1 MSSFQRMNERHARH
15 TCVLSLLIA
24 ATWMVRLGA
33 EDVSFN
39 EDVRPILSDRCYHC
53 HGPDAKNQ
61 DSEFRLDTRGN
72 ALADLG
78 GYAGIVP
85 GSLDKSEVHARIRS
99 TDDSDRMPPPEAV
112 RDLSDA
118 ERDIL
123 DKWIEQGA
131 NFETHWSFN
140 PLPDQVEIPHD
151 PSSSAWSRGEIDQF
165 VLARMTKA
173 GLTPN
178 IEASREKWLRRVT
191 FDLTG
196 LPPTV
201 DELNQFLADESA
213 ESHERVVDRL
223 LASEA
228 CAERLA
234 TEWLDVAR
242 YSDSYGYQRD
252 DERFV
257 WPWRDWVIRAF
268 HSKMPYD
275 RFIELQLAGD
285 LLPDASQDDILA
297 TTFNRLHSHKKEG
310 GVAIEE
316 FRVEYVA
323 DRTHTFAGAFL
334 GLTMECCRC
343 HDHKYDPITTK
354 EYYQLSAYFANVD
367 ERGLISFFTNAV
379 PTPAMPLATDDQS
392 NKLAETKSAILEA
405 ERRLTQV
412 VSDADIA
419 FDEWLE
425 HRTSISQ
432 ITGLVANVSFD
443 VPVAIE
449 DANAKSEENKKLNA
463 ETGLAFANEVDGDK
477 QALSL
482 ATNKVVPGQIGNAI
496 ELTGDD
502 SVVIPGVARFSRE
515 QPFSFSLWIKL
526 PDDDE
531 RAVIYRRSRGW
542 DDAGT
547 IGYELIQEDG
557 RLSAKLCHFWPG
569 DAICVETTG
578 ELTRGSWQHVTV
590 TYDGTSRAAGLRI
603 FMNGEPAAT
612 VIVQDHLTR
621 QITKWNG
628 GYEDLAI
635 GSRYRD
641 RGFKDGAVDEFRV
654 YDRELMPLEVRQ
666 CFDGKSL
673 AELLEKP
680 AGELDANEL
689 RMLREYFIAVVH
701 EPSMDAYKQ
710 LLDAHHARNV
720 LVDSIPAI
728 SVMRERETPLP
739 TYVLTRG
746 VYDSHGEQVE
756 PGTPAVLPSFPEDEP
771 RNRLGLAHWLVD
783 PKHPLTARVTVNR
796 YWQMLFGRGLV
807 RSSEDFG
814 LQGDPPTHPQLLDWL
829 ARDFVSSG
837 WDVHELLR
845 KIVLSATYR
854 QSSVVSPDV
863 RALDPENRW
872 LGRGPSQRLSAEMIR
887 DNVLA
892 VSGLLVDQVGGP
904 PVKPYDLAL
913 AYNALPV
920 DKGEGL
926 YRRSLYTFWKRSSP
940 TPVMTTM
947 NSGTREVC
955 RVRREIAASPLQ
967 ALVLMNGP
975 QFIEASRVLAAS
987 LIRVHGDDS
996 IAIASDAFV
1005 RLTSRKPTDQEAKV
1019 LQRLYE
1025 EQFAEFSEDPDQA
1038 AELGKVGSSPPADD
1052 VDAVK
1057 LAAVTVLVNSIM
1069 NVNES
1074 VRHK

>member
-1 MSSFQRMNERHARH
+1 MAP
-15 TCVLSLLIA
+15 
-24 ATWMVRLGA
+24 LGLPTFGTA
-33 EDVSFN
+33 KLRADEVSFS
-39 EDVRPILSDRCYHC
+39 EDVRSILTDRCYHC

-61 DSEFRLDTRGN
+61 DSEFRLDTRDH

-85 GSLDKSEVHARIRS
+85 GNLDKSEVHSRIRS
-99 TDDSDRMPPPEAV
+99 KDDSDRMPPPDAV
-112 RDLSDA
+112 RDLSDT

-140 PLPDQVEIPHD
+140 PLPDRIEVPRD
-151 PSSSAWSRGEIDQF
+151 SSDSAWPHSEIDRF

-201 DELNQFLADESA
+201 SELSEFLADESK
-213 ESHERVVDRL
+213 ESYERVVDRL
-223 LASEA
+223 LASDA

-252 DERFV
+252 DERFA

-268 HSKMPYD
+268 HSKMPYN

-285 LLPDASQDDILA
+285 LLPNASQDDMLA

-343 HDHKYDPITTK
+343 HDHKYDPVTTK

-379 PTPAMPLATDDQS
+379 PTPAMPLATEDQS
-392 NKLAETKSAILEA
+392 KKLLEA
-405 ERRLTQV
+405 AAAIHDAENRLTQV
-412 VSDADIA
+412 VSEAEPA
-419 FDEWLE
+419 FMNWLGQ
-425 HRTSISQ
+425 RVATSE

-443 VPVAIE
+443 AAVPID
-449 DANAKSEENKKLNA
+449 DANAKTEENKKLDA
-463 ETGLAFANEVDGDK
+463 ETGLAFANDAKDGK

-482 ATNKVVPGQIGNAI
+482 AANKIVTGQSGSAI
-496 ELTGDD
+496 QLTGDD
-502 SVVIPGVARFSRE
+502 SVVIPGAGRFSRE
-515 QPFSFSLWIKL
+515 QPFSISLWIKL
-526 PDDDE
+526 PEDDE

-547 IGYELIQEDG
+547 IGYELIQENG
-557 RLSAKLCHFWPG
+557 HLSAKLCHFWPG

-578 ELTRGSWQHVTV
+578 ELPRGSWQHVAV

-612 VIVQDHLTR
+612 AIVQDHLTR

-641 RGFKDGAVDEFRV
+641 RGFKDGCVDEFRV
-654 YDRELMPLEVRQ
+654 YDRELTPLEVRH

-673 AELLEKP
+673 AEVLKKP
-680 AGELDANEL
+680 ASDLDANEL
-689 RMLREYFIAVVH
+689 HVLREYFVAVVH
-701 EPSMDAYKQ
+701 EPTMDACKQ
-710 LLDAHHARNV
+710 LLKAHDARNE

-728 SVMRERETPLP
+728 SVMRERETPRP

-756 PGTPAVLPSFPEDEP
+756 PGTPAVLPSFPESEP
-771 RNRLGLAHWLVD
+771 NNRLGLAHWLVD

-837 WDVHELLR
+837 WHVHELLR
-845 KIVLSATYR
+845 KMVLSATYR
-854 QSSVVSPDV
+854 QSSIVSREV
-863 RALDPENRW
+863 RALDPENHW

-887 DNVLA
+887 DNALA
-892 VSGLLVDQVGGP
+892 VSGLLVDKVGGP

-987 LIRVHGDDS
+987 LIRLHGDDS
-996 IAIASDAFV
+996 IATASDAFV

-1019 LQRLYE
+1019 LQQLYE
-1025 EQFAEFSEDPDQA
+1025 EQLAEFSKHPDQA
-1038 AELGKVGSSPPADD
+1038 GELAKVGSSPPADD
-1052 VDAVK
+1052 VDSIK
-1057 LAAVTVLVNSIM
+1057 LAAVTVLVNSVM
-1069 NVNES
+1069 NLNES
-1074 VRHK
+1074 VRH